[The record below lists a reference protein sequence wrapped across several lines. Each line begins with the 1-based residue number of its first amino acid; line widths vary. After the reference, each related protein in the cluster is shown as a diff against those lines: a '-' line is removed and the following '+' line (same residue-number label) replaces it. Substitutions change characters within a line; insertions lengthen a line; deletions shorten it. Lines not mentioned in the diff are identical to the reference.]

1 VTFGGIFIVLLPRIL
16 QLTFLD
22 YLSNTAG
29 MILIGFAIVYLLPK
43 FERYFEWINYYTED
57 QLLAEKELKKFDDKE
72 INFNSENF

>member
-1 VTFGGIFIVLLPRIL
+1 
-16 QLTFLD
+16 
-22 YLSNTAG
+22 